1 MLRPKS
7 DILLFTTVFILIAS
21 EVNAD
26 VVWPALYVT
35 GSHFGFWYVVIL
47 GLLLEVVV
55 LRLYLIPDIKKSLL
69 VSLIANLFSATVGI
83 CVLTI
88 GMIGWHLVVDTFVR
102 GTFNI
107 LNQVA
112 TFIIMLLGSAILET
126 LIVRGLWKY
135 QLRQTF
141 PILILGNLLSYG
153 VIAIDLFFLGG
164 WNKQF

>member
-1 MLRPKS
+1 MLRSKYE
-7 DILLFTTVFILIAS
+7 IFLCAIIFTLIAS
-21 EVNAD
+21 EVCAD

-35 GSHFGFWYVVIL
+35 DSHFRFWYVVIV

-55 LRLYLIPDIKKSLL
+55 LRLCLIPDIKKSLL
-69 VSLIANLFSATVGI
+69 VSLTANLFSATVGI

-88 GMIGWHLVVDTFVR
+88 GMIGWHFVVDTFVH
-102 GTFNI
+102 GTLNI

-141 PILILGNLLSYG
+141 LILILGNLLSYG
-153 VIAIDLFFLGG
+153 VIAIDLFCLGG
-164 WNKQF
+164 WDKQF